1 LENPG
6 FRRLIAFARVADRVI
21 ILGANPG
28 HIRGEISIDLPRPRA
43 TGTTRYID
51 ELLTIL
57 DAAALLGF
65 VEVSEGI
72 VTVTEDGRRFA
83 TADILRSK
91 ELFRQ
96 QALTHAPL
104 VTAICQTLREKRDGS
119 MWSDYILDILDG
131 YFPAE

>member
-1 LENPG
+1 L
-6 FRRLIAFARVADRVI
+6 RLT
-21 ILGANPG
+21 
-28 HIRGEISIDLPRPRA
+28 ID
-43 TGTTRYID
+43 D
-51 ELLTIL
+51 LLTIL

-104 VTAICQTLREKRDGS
+104 VTAIYQTLREKRDGS
-119 MWSDYILDILDG
+119 MRSDYFLDNLDG
-131 YFPAE
+131 YFPAEEAEKQLATATDWGRYAELFEYDVNEGRLTLTMDE